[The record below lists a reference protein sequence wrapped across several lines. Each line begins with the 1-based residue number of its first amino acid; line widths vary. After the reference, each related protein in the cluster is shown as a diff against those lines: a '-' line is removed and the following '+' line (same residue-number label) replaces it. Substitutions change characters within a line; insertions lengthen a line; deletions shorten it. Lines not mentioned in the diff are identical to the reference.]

1 MPVEELKKQ
10 LHSYI
15 DLIDDEETLYMLND
29 TVAAYATGQPDIID
43 LLTPEQLE
51 RLDHSIQQADRGE
64 LIPHEEVM
72 KNTREWIRNHTK

>member
-51 RLDHSIQQADRGE
+51 RLELGRQQAREGNTKT
-64 LIPHEEVM
+64 HEEVTQM
-72 KNTREWIRNHTK
+72 SQEWLRED